1 MSYTFNNL
9 LSDFEQGGFRMQ
21 RDFRYLRDKYGDAGA
36 REVFENICTHLLQA
50 QHGED
55 AHNIRVARGDEG
67 VDILVGNYQTPID
80 NYQCKYFIDGIG
92 SSQKTQIK
100 HSFDR
105 AIHAENYS
113 MRKWI
118 LCVPCA
124 LSSSE
129 FKWWSEWKGQQ
140 QKIHQIEIALFDGA
154 YLISELKKFNI
165 YDNVFDDDIRE
176 KLDEILESMRY
187 EKARLAEEI
196 IVMLTDITPSDYD
209 SMIFVKKLENA
220 KIEMIDGCKRDF
232 FNAEFAEYTI
242 KSKGDPECIRLLQ
255 NLKRKVYD
263 FWETQYRR
271 YQCDDD
277 GNDLL
282 TRTYER
288 IEDADTAALSCSA
301 LPEVSLAAKKGMLH
315 QWAEECSIGWLRN
328 YREKLKEFL
337 ARGTSDGN

>member
-1 MSYTFNNL
+1 MLYTFNNL

-242 KSKGDPECIRLLQ
+242 KSKGDPECTRLLQ

>member
-1 MSYTFNNL
+1 MLYTFNNL

-328 YREKLKEFL
+328 
-337 ARGTSDGN
+337 

>member
-1 MSYTFNNL
+1 
-9 LSDFEQGGFRMQ
+9 MQ

-36 REVFENICTHLLQA
+36 REVFEDICTHLLQA

-55 AHNIRVARGDEG
+55 AHNIRVSQGDAG
-67 VDILVGNYQTPID
+67 IDILVGDFQSPID

-92 SSQKTQIK
+92 SSQKTQIRD
-100 HSFDR
+100 SFDR
-105 AIHAENYS
+105 AIHAKDYS

-118 LCVPCA
+118 LCVPCS

-140 QKIHQIEIALFDGA
+140 QKIHEIEIALFDGT
-154 YLISELKKFNI
+154 YLISELKKFDI
-165 YDNVFDDDIRE
+165 YDEVFDDDIKK
-176 KLDEILESMRY
+176 KLDEILDSMRH
-187 EKARLAEEI
+187 EKTRLAEEI

-220 KIEMIDGCKRDF
+220 KIQMIDGCKRDF
-232 FNAEFAEYTI
+232 FNAEFAEYII
-242 KSKGDPECIRLLQ
+242 KSKGDTERIRLLL

-288 IEDADTAALSCSA
+288 IEDADTAALSCSS

-315 QWAEECSIGWLRN
+315 QWAEECSIGWLRD
-328 YREKLKEFL
+328 YKEKLKEFL
-337 ARGTSDGN
+337 AGGSPDGN

>member
-1 MSYTFNNL
+1 MLYTFNNL

>member
-1 MSYTFNNL
+1 
-9 LSDFEQGGFRMQ
+9 MQ
-21 RDFRYLRDKYGDAGA
+21 RDFGYLRDKFGDAGA
-36 REVFENICTHLLQA
+36 REVFEKICTHLLQA
-50 QHGED
+50 QYGED
-55 AHNIRVARGDEG
+55 AHNIRVSRGDAG
-67 VDILVGNYQTPID
+67 IDILVGDFQSPID

-92 SSQKTQIK
+92 NSQKTQIK
-100 HSFDR
+100 DSFER
-105 AIHAENYS
+105 AIYAKDYS
-113 MRKWI
+113 MRKWT
-118 LCVPCA
+118 LCVPCS

-140 QKIHQIEIALFDGA
+140 KKIHEIDIALFDGT
-154 YLISELKKFNI
+154 YLISELKKYDI
-165 YDNVFDDDIRE
+165 YYELFYNHKSK

-187 EKARLAEEI
+187 EKTRLAEEI

-232 FNAEFAEYTI
+232 FNAEFAEYII
-242 KSKGDPECIRLLQ
+242 KSKGDTECIRLLQ

-288 IEDADTAALSCSA
+288 IEDADTAALSCAS
-301 LPEVSLAAKKGMLH
+301 LPEISLAAKKGMLH
-315 QWAEECSIGWLRN
+315 QWAEDCSIGWLRN
-328 YREKLKEFL
+328 YKEKLEEFL
-337 ARGTSDGN
+337 AGGIPDGN